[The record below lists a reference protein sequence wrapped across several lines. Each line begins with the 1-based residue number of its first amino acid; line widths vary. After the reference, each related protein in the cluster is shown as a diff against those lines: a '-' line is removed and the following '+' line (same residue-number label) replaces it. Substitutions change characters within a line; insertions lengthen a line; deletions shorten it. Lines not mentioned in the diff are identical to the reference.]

1 MYNYKFDFQQMQL
14 RRCDSQER
22 DKGNKSLQN
31 SLVSE
36 SSASDMLRDLK
47 MRRQHLENQ
56 VNTQFAHI

>member
-1 MYNYKFDFQQMQL
+1 MQL